1 MIKRAATAILMV
13 LALAAV
19 AGCSEADSHDGDLVM
34 GAPNSPSMQVMAQI
48 YAGALRHA
56 GSPVSMTVP
65 RGDYRS
71 LLDDMDATT
80 VDLFPAFSGRLL
92 SELAPQSAPP
102 TADQVYSE
110 LNRSLPQG
118 VSVGDA
124 TTVSA
129 TPQIFV
135 AASVADHEVT
145 DLAHCSRL
153 APGLPL
159 VVVGD
164 PDGPTIDA
172 LSAAGCR
179 FGPVESVPSS
189 SAVVRR
195 VAGGGAVGLLT
206 PLDVAGDD
214 AEGSSGDIRALTVP
228 KSATETGAGA
238 TADKAT
244 TAESPSDDAPGGRA
258 VAATGPRAEQLVPVY
273 RTAALSR
280 DQVKTINKVAG
291 EMTTADLATL
301 TRRAVAGA
309 APADLANGWLAE
321 HGL

>member
-1 MIKRAATAILMV
+1 MTV

-19 AGCSEADSHDGDLVM
+19 AGCSESAPSAGQLVM
-34 GAPNSPSMQVMAQI
+34 GAPASPSMQVMAQI

-56 GSPVSMTVP
+56 GSAVSMTVP
-65 RGDYRS
+65 RGTYRS

-92 SELAPQSAPP
+92 AELAPQSAPP
-102 TADQVYSE
+102 TADAVYTE

-129 TPQIFV
+129 TPQVFV
-135 AASVADHEVT
+135 AASVADRGGVT
-145 DLAHCSRL
+145 ALADCARL
-153 APGLPL
+153 SPGLPL
-159 VVVGD
+159 VVVGA
-164 PDGPTIDA
+164 PDGPTVDA

-179 FGPVESVPSS
+179 FGPVESVPST

-214 AEGSSGDIRALTVP
+214 AEGVSGDIRALTAP
-228 KSATETGAGA
+228 KSAKDDGASG
-238 TADKAT
+238 
-244 TAESPSDDAPGGRA
+244 TAETSPSRSTHEAAPNGDEEL
-258 VAATGPRAEQLVPVY
+258 ATGPRAEQLVPVY

-280 DQVKTINKVAG
+280 DQVKTVNKVAG

-301 TRRAVAGA
+301 ARKAAAGEPAAV
-309 APADLANGWLAE
+309 LANGWLAE

>member
-1 MIKRAATAILMV
+1 MIKRAATAILIV

-19 AGCSEADSHDGDLVM
+19 AGCSEADSSDGGLVM

-56 GSPVSMTVP
+56 GTPVSTTVP

-80 VDLFPAFSGRLL
+80 VDLFPAFSGQLL
-92 SELAPQSAPP
+92 SELAPQLTPP
-102 TADQVYSE
+102 TADDVFTD

-129 TPQIFV
+129 TPQVFV
-135 AASVADHEVT
+135 AATVADHEVT
-145 DLAHCSRL
+145 DLAHCARL
-153 APGLPL
+153 SPGLPL
-159 VVVGD
+159 VVAGR

-179 FGPVESVPSS
+179 FGPVESVPSP

-214 AEGSSGDIRALTVP
+214 AEGSSGDIRALTAP
-228 KSATETGAGA
+228 KSATENGESGTTGPP
-238 TADKAT
+238 
-244 TAESPSDDAPGGRA
+244 ESTSDDAPGDRA
-258 VAATGPRAEQLVPVY
+258 VVATGPRAEQLVPVY

-309 APADLANGWLAE
+309 APADLANAWLAE